1 MTNLL
6 LQDATFG
13 RTPRQRGI
21 TLLHEAQAAGVA
33 TLLGCDNVQDAF
45 CPAGSYDPLDTLACG
60 LFSAQLSDLF
70 DRQSRLN
77 LRSRGANRFAGRRGA
92 LCRRGGGQR
101 GDFPG

>member
-13 RTPRQRGI
+13 RTPRQRI

-33 TLLGCDNVQDAF
+33 TLPAATTCRMPLPGGGC
-45 CPAGSYDPLDTLACG
+45 DPLDTPPAG

-70 DRQSRLN
+70 DRQSRLICD
-77 LRSRGANRFAGRRGA
+77 RAA
-92 LCRRGGGQR
+92 LTGSPADAAPSRRGGGQR
-101 GDFPG
+101 SDFPG